1 MAVRMILL
9 TEERLHLTLP
19 AEPKTLVAARSI
31 IGRWLVAAGADEQT
45 VRDLQT
51 ACHEACANVIE
62 HAYRFRDATFEIEGA
77 AVNGEVALTIRDTG
91 GWRGAGNPDRGRGFA
106 MMKSLADDVAVE
118 REESGTAVTLHRSL
132 AGGVSVPPVR
142 GARDGRG
149 KPRRGARPGASS
161 GTSRG
166 RPAG

>member
-1 MAVRMILL
+1 M
-9 TEERLHLTLP
+9 P

-31 IGRWLVAAGADEQT
+31 IGRWLTAAGADEQT
-45 VRDLQT
+45 VRDMQT

-62 HAYRFRDATFEIEGA
+62 HAYRFREATFEIEGSLA
-77 AVNGEVALTIRDTG
+77 DGEIVLTIRDTG

-106 MMKSLADDVAVE
+106 MMKSLVDDVSVE
-118 REESGTAVTLHRSL
+118 SDDERHGGDAAPPSE
-132 AGGVSVPPVR
+132 AGGVSAAKPAR
-142 GARDGRG
+142 AARDGRG
-149 KPRRGARPGASS
+149 KPRRGARRGASS